1 VDPKQIL
8 KILRSASG
16 HNTIF
21 EINLEGE
28 QAKAMVVD
36 WQYEPLKGSLLHVDL
51 KRIAMDQKM
60 RLSVPVQLKGEAKG
74 AKEEGG
80 LLDLV
85 LREIQI
91 ECLPADIPSSITVD
105 VTNLGQG
112 DAIRVSDLPQTASV
126 KYLNDP
132 DALVVHI
139 TFVKEEVV
147 AAPADGAVVAAVAE
161 PEVIKKG
168 KVDAEPEAK
177 DAKKD
182 TKKK

>member
-1 VDPKQIL
+1 VHLQ
-8 KILRSASG
+8 
-16 HNTIF
+16 
-21 EINLEGE
+21 
-28 QAKAMVVD
+28 
-36 WQYEPLKGSLLHVDL
+36 
-51 KRIAMDQKM
+51 
-60 RLSVPVQLKGEAKG
+60 GEAKG
-74 AKEEGG
+74 TKEEGG

-91 ECLPADIPSSITVD
+91 ECLPADIPSSINVD

-112 DAIRVSDLPQTASV
+112 DAIRVADLPQTASL

-139 TFVKEEVV
+139 TFVKEEAV
-147 AAPADGAVVAAVAE
+147 AAPAEGVVAAVAE

-168 KVDAEPEAK
+168 KVETEPDAK